1 MSTCLLVVKM
11 VGTVVDFGLTDT
23 GIVVVVSPIFVDGC
37 ELPGFPLAVV
47 GSDDVLVAVVVSC
60 PPPVDEDC
68 CTVVVNS

>member
-1 MSTCLLVVKM
+1 M
-11 VGTVVDFGLTDT
+11 VGTVVDFGFTDT
-23 GIVVVVSPIFVDGC
+23 GIVVAFSPIFVEGW

-60 PPPVDEDC
+60 PPPVDDDC